1 MAQMLWYRTEFWS
14 ESERRE
20 TEVWSL
26 AMSWDGKHKAD
37 TACCG

>member
-1 MAQMLWYRTEFWS
+1 MAHILWYRTEFWS

-26 AMSWDGKHKAD
+26 AMKWDGKYKTD
-37 TACCG
+37 TEGCG